1 MKNVTF
7 DVGANAVVQLGE
19 SLYKTPYGVLIEYI
33 TNSYD
38 ADASFVNISI
48 DRENKQV
55 IIADD
60 GIGMSRD
67 NLEDFF
73 LKVGDN
79 RRKRS
84 GFIDKTTKGRLV
96 TGRKGFGKLA
106 CFGLFKEFKVET
118 IQNKK
123 KSILNI
129 HTAVNDS
136 DEFKYTAEIS
146 DSPEE
151 INEPNGTNIY
161 LTGNTKEIAENEN
174 LAESIAK
181 RINLMYE
188 SSEDDPQGFHIIIDN
203 DIIINKSYR
212 DILILQT
219 DIKFDY
225 KIPDDLERFE
235 LDKENHDYIVNN
247 NITGIVIA
255 RKKTVRVKENKGVVL
270 FARNKLC
277 QEATYLNINP
287 SNNYGYAHLYSELD
301 VSFID
306 NDTGDNIGTDRTAL
320 KDTKTTEKLFD
331 VIEMLMKSYAKLYDA
346 DEKKR
351 KDAQTEEIKSSLSYQ
366 SVKNAVDKI
375 QDKDAQD
382 ELKNILNMKV
392 EKSVQKKN
400 AEVSN
405 VSSFERVVE
414 SVISTHSIPTGQT
427 NKDDVKDNVITSYDY
442 LINHLREKYQYT
454 LEDGSA
460 LFNNIYSDNHASKAE
475 LMELINAL
483 PQETQ
488 KNARGSLRELG
499 QSIVK
504 MRNGIQHTNDR
515 RCINANISI
524 ENSKRFVIM
533 VDLFIE
539 IDKLCFKSSQ

>member
-67 NLEDFF
+67 SLEDFF

-84 GFIDKTTKGRLV
+84 NSVAKTTKGRLV

-118 IQNKK
+118 VQDNK

-129 HTAVNDS
+129 QTTINNS
-136 DEFKYTAEIS
+136 DEFEYMAEIS
-146 DSPEE
+146 EVSEE

-161 LTGNTKEIAENEN
+161 LRGNTKEIAGNES
-174 LAESIAK
+174 LADSIAK

-188 SSEDDPQGFHIIIDN
+188 SSADDQEGFRVKVG
-203 DIIINKSYR
+203 DITVDKSYR

-219 DIKFDY
+219 NIKFDY
-225 KIPDDLERFE
+225 KIPEDLSRFE
-235 LDKENHDYIVNN
+235 LSKENHDYIVDN

-255 RKKTVRVKENKGVVL
+255 RETTVRVKENKGVVL

-277 QEATYLNINP
+277 QEATYLDINP

-306 NDTGDNIGTDRTAL
+306 NDTSDNIGTDRTAL
-320 KDTKTTEKLFD
+320 KETETTKKLFN
-331 VIEMLMKSYAKLYDA
+331 VIETLMKGYAKLYDA
-346 DEKKR
+346 DEKAR
-351 KDAQTEEIKSSLSYQ
+351 KDEQTEEIRSSSSYQ

-392 EKSVQKKN
+392 EKSVQKN
-400 AEVSN
+400 NVEVSN
-405 VSSFERVVE
+405 VLNFERVVE
-414 SVISTHSIPTGQT
+414 SVIFTHSIPTGQT

-454 LEDGSA
+454 LEDGSV
-460 LFNNIYSDNHASKAE
+460 LFNNIYGDNHSSKAE

-483 PQETQ
+483 PQKTQ
-488 KNARGSLRELG
+488 RNARGSLRELG

-515 RCINANISI
+515 GCINANISI

-539 IDKLCFKSSQ
+539 IDRLCFKSSQ